1 MIKKD
6 EITTDNTISRT
17 SNDCISNQQPIVCAY
32 ACVPEWS
39 QDIRKYFGQTTTTK
53 KVVPNME
60 KIQQLINEISVLSQK
75 VGRIDAIIE
84 KGNDIFSIIYNNG
97 VSTKEI
103 FSTSADTEIAD
114 SIIELIK
121 GYYELEINKKK
132 EELQECLK

>member
-6 EITTDNTISRT
+6 KITTANTISRT
-17 SNDCISNQQPIVCAY
+17 SEDWINNQPPIVCAY
-32 ACVPEWS
+32 ACVPEWP
-39 QDIRKYFGQTTTTK
+39 QDISKPFEQITTTK
-53 KVVPNME
+53 KVELDME

-84 KGNDIFSIIYNNG
+84 KGNDTFSITYNNG

-103 FSTSADTEIAD
+103 FSTSTDTEIAD

-121 GYYELEINKKK
+121 GYYELEIDKKK
-132 EELQECLK
+132 KELQECLK